1 MKIGI
6 IGAGR
11 VGLTMLECFRRQGY
25 TIRALYS
32 RNTAEL
38 KAVGRQLGVS
48 IVDTAAKAAADSD
61 ILLLAVPDRA
71 IVALAEQLAM
81 ADIAWQGKFVYHFS
95 GSQSSES
102 LSALAKM
109 GANCGSMHPLQTF
122 PSPEAAVSKIAGTY
136 FAIDGNDN
144 AVALADTLVCA
155 IGGIPMK
162 IPADKR
168 ALYHAAACIA
178 CNYFA
183 ALMQLTKELL
193 DSCGIGEAAI
203 PAMQPLVE
211 ATWQNILQQGPLA
224 ALTGPIVRG
233 DAVTVQKHCEAL
245 KAEDAEKLLVYKSL
259 GEYTLAMARKRPDF
273 SAENAD
279 VLAAELQKQ
288 TAYRT

>member
-25 TIRALYS
+25 AICALYS

-38 KAVGRQLGVS
+38 KAAGRQLGVN
-48 IVDTAAKAAADSD
+48 IVDTAVKAAADSD

-71 IVALAEQLAM
+71 IVALAVQLAT
-81 ADIAWQGKFVYHFS
+81 ADVAWQGKFVYHFS

-102 LSALAKM
+102 LSVLAKM
-109 GANCGSMHPLQTF
+109 GAHCGSMHPLQTF
-122 PSPEAAVSKIAGTY
+122 PSPEAAVPKITGTY
-136 FAIDGNDN
+136 FAVDGD
-144 AVALADTLVCA
+144 AKAIALADDLVRG
-155 IGGIPMK
+155 IGGIPML
-162 IPADKR
+162 IPAEKR
-168 ALYHAAACIA
+168 ALYHAAACVA

-203 PAMQPLVE
+203 PAIQPLVE
-211 ATWQNILQQGPLA
+211 ATWQNILQHGPMA

-245 KAEDAEKLLVYKSL
+245 KAEDAEKLLVYKAL

-273 SAENAD
+273 SAENAAT
-279 VLAAELQKQ
+279 LAAELQKQ
-288 TAYRT
+288 AAYKV